1 MKRRIC
7 LILSLLVLVLS
18 FTGCYPIRL
27 PRSSEVVL
35 RYGHKPYGEE
45 EALHSFTLTDAEV
58 QAVRKHLRAAK
69 YLSVGAGCAFKNGS
83 EYVYMY
89 SLIVDDR
96 VVAIANDDHHILW
109 DVERDRYYEMKDEG
123 WEYLTDLFG
132 QYLGVA
138 EFPYW
143 GDLTE

>member
-1 MKRRIC
+1 MKRTVCWIAT
-7 LILSLLVLVLS
+7 LFVLLVT
-18 FTGCYPIRL
+18 FTGCYRL
-27 PRSSEVVL
+27 RLSRSAEVEL
-35 RYGHKPYGEE
+35 RYAHKEALRSFAATEE
-45 EALHSFTLTDAEV
+45 ETQTLI
-58 QAVRKHLRAAK
+58 KHLNAAM
-69 YLSVGAGCAFKNGS
+69 YLNTGAGCAFKNGS

>member
-45 EALHSFTLTDAEV
+45 ETLHSFTLTDAEV

-69 YLSVGAGCAFKNGS
+69 YLSVGAGCAFKHGS
-83 EYVYMY
+83 GHVYMY
-89 SLIVDDR
+89 SLSFDERI
-96 VVAIANDDHHILW
+96 IAMAYDDHHTLW
-109 DVERDRYYEMKDEG
+109 DVERDRYYEMTNEG
-123 WEYLTDLFG
+123 WEYLTDLFNR
-132 QYLGVA
+132 YLGVT
-138 EFPYW
+138 EYPYYP
-143 GDLTE
+143 